1 EPGAYEVRAP
11 GLEFPVEMFCSNLFS
26 ASESNLAIGTEIK
39 TSAEKI
45 AATDITIRA
54 RQETWRWLLMIG
66 LGLLM
71 FEWIVFNKRV
81 FI

>member
-1 EPGAYEVRAP
+1 
-11 GLEFPVEMFCSNLFS
+11 MFCSNLFS
-26 ASESNLAIGTEIK
+26 PFESNLAIGTEIQ

-45 AATDITIRA
+45 KATDITIRA

-66 LGLLM
+66 LVLLM
-71 FEWIVFNKRV
+71 IEWVVFNKRV